1 MMTWLAEIIVQ
12 GFWEGAVEI
21 AYRRWGWIGG
31 AAVLLGPI
39 TIVGL
44 VLWGIFR

>member
-21 AYRRWGWIGG
+21 AYRKCGWIGG

-39 TIVGL
+39 IIVGL

>member
-1 MMTWLAEIIVQ
+1 MTWLAEISVQ

-21 AYRRWGWIGG
+21 AYRRRGWIGG
-31 AAVLLGPI
+31 VTVLLGPFI
-39 TIVGL
+39 IGGL